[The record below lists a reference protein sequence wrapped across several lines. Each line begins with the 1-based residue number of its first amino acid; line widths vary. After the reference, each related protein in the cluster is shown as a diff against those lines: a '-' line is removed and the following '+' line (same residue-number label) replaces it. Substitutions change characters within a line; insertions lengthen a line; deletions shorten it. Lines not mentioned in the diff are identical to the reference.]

1 MVKQRNGRGKLE
13 NEGLFIVEAIVD
25 RRRVEENRLQYLI
38 KWKDYPSSHNT
49 WEYAANISHC
59 KEIIAEFRELRLS
72 EGFVDSEDEGPPPPP
87 LPPINQTSPTSK
99 KRRRKRKSETSSAC
113 HSRMSDTVDQTS
125 QASIPQ
131 SNSTTDIPMIINDFD
146 NNNMQQ
152 QLSVQ
157 TTTVSS
163 TPDLTPKII
172 PSPQNTIPQP
182 PPPLKQQRP
191 INLASINLNNAI
203 KIFAATFNHNGKYFC
218 TLFSD
223 GSKYWISNDNCR
235 KYFPQ
240 LLIDYYENCSVF
252 IEPMLENQ
260 AAAASPKQPR
270 LHQNNDEINM
280 QQKYISTEM
289 PYDEQQPKDIL
300 LQEDEI
306 NLRENNEHFPESSAS
321 PSLPSSIIFPEN
333 SN

>member
-1 MVKQRNGRGKLE
+1 MVKQRNGREKLE

-49 WEYAANISHC
+49 WEYAANIAHC

-72 EGFVDSEDEGPPPPP
+72 EGFVDSEDEGPSPPPF
-87 LPPINQTSPTSK
+87 PPITQTSPTSR
-99 KRRRKRKSETSSAC
+99 KRRRKRKSETSSTC
-113 HSRMSDTVDQTS
+113 HSRMSDITIDQSPLQTS
-125 QASIPQ
+125 SSSSIPQ
-131 SNSTTDIPMIINDFD
+131 SNSNTNIFINDND
-146 NNNMQQ
+146 NNGSNM

-157 TTTVSS
+157 TTTAAS
-163 TPDLTPKII
+163 TPTSALTPKII
-172 PSPQNTIPQP
+172 PSPATTTTVIPQP
-182 PPPLKQQRP
+182 SKSKQHLP
-191 INLASINLNNAI
+191 ISLASINLNNAI

-252 IEPMLENQ
+252 IEPILEQ
-260 AAAASPKQPR
+260 QQHTSLASTKEQQQR
-270 LHQNNDEINM
+270 QQNF
-280 QQKYISTEM
+280 ISSNSNTEM
-289 PYDEQQPKDIL
+289 PYKHEKPKDIITIH
-300 LQEDEI
+300 ENDEQLDI
-306 NLRENNEHFPESSAS
+306 PESS
-321 PSLPSSIIFPEN
+321 PSSIFPEI